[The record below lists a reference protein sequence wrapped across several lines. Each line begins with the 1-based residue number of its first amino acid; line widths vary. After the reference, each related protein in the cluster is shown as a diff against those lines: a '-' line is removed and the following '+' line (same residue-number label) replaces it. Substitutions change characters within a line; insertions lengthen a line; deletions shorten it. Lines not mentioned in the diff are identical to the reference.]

1 MLSEEK
7 YGLLENELPFL
18 GLANN
23 DMKQKII
30 QHGSLAK
37 VPKGTVIFDE
47 GSECN
52 TLAVIITGKIRVYK
66 LGESGKEITIYR
78 IYEGESCILTISA
91 ILSNLTFPATAV
103 AEEETEAL
111 ILPADVFKELVNKDE
126 AWRNY
131 TFGLVN
137 KRLANIITVVE
148 TVAFKRMDER
158 IAEFLLKK
166 SEAEPDGINITHQ
179 KIADELGTHR
189 EVISRILKEFE
200 KLELIKLSRNRIEII
215 NRNELL
221 SKVKHIA

>member
-7 YGLLENELPFL
+7 YNLLENDLPFL
-18 GLANN
+18 GLAN
-23 DMKQKII
+23 DEIKQKIL
-30 QHGSLAK
+30 QYGSLAK
-37 VPKGTVIFDE
+37 LPKGTVIFDE

-52 TLAVIITGKIRVYK
+52 TLAVIITGRVRVYK

-78 IYEGESCILTISA
+78 IFEGESCILTISS

-111 ILPADVFKELVNKDE
+111 ILPADIFKELVNKDE

-148 TVAFKRMDER
+148 KVAFKRMDER
-158 IAEFLLKK
+158 IAEFLVKK
-166 SEAEPDGINITHQ
+166 SDSEPNGLNITHQ
-179 KIADELGTHR
+179 EIADELGTHR

-200 KLELIKLSRNRIEII
+200 KLELIKLSRNRIEIL
-215 NRNELL
+215 NRNELF
-221 SKVKHIA
+221 SKVKHSS